1 MIIQQQQQITTVLV
15 YVVGSNVNIRSTQR
29 STDTVFFLN
38 ADIYFVTLAAV

>member
-15 YVVGSNVNIRSTQR
+15 YVVGSSVNIRSTQR
-29 STDTVFFLN
+29 TDTVFFLN